1 MGVLDTLNNI
11 MDEQSIKESDAQ
23 FEEERKAIE
32 ASLVGMQSSVADEI
46 IKIMAEKHLGVNEMR
61 KLLDVSPTTFNKLKK
76 GTGNPTI
83 EIISLLSK
91 ISGRRA
97 KIVWG

>member
-91 ISGRRA
+91 ISGRKAR
-97 KIVWG
+97 IVWS

>member
-46 IKIMAEKHLGVNEMR
+46 VKIMAEKHLGVNEMR

-91 ISGRRA
+91 ISGRKA